1 LLPLLL
7 SALSPRIVTL
17 ACPAAIVVSVF
28 MPAEPLLW
36 LGFQH
41 STLVSSWRRY
51 FKFSFVLEQKLDQ
64 DGRYIFAG
72 ARAHAGNW
80 CAGAGNAPWCTG
92 AEPQPK
98 HPAVMQ

>member
-1 LLPLLL
+1 M
-7 SALSPRIVTL
+7 
-17 ACPAAIVVSVF
+17 F

-72 ARAHAGNW
+72 V
-80 CAGAGNAPWCTG
+80 CADTEGAPWIAC
-92 AEPQPK
+92 AQPQPDY
-98 HPAVMQ
+98 PAVIQ